1 MEARLRMSV
10 LIGGFAASQMLYVA
24 ARLKLADLLAAGPMT
39 AADVAQECGAK
50 EAPLRRVIRGLAAFG
65 VFEIQEDGRI
75 ANTWLSDCLRAGAQ
89 DSLREMALLYGEE
102 HYHAM
107 SELLEA
113 VKRGGTAFEHAYRK
127 PHFTYL
133 ASNPDAARA
142 FYEAQSAAAAGSASA
157 VVSAYDFTHAGHV
170 VDVGGG
176 SGHLIRAILHANP
189 GVAGALVESS
199 GMARKAR
206 ARIHAEGLDGRCEV
220 QTADIFQAV
229 PGDGDVYLLGHV
241 LHGLDDERAE
251 HLLRNCRRAMGP
263 RARMLVIERV
273 LAEQP
278 VTGLVAQHTAVFD
291 AVAMAVSGGRERT
304 LEEHRLLLTSAGLRI
319 VQVFAAGGGDSI
331 IEATRKG

>member
-10 LIGGFAASQMLYVA
+10 LMGGFAASQMLYVA
-24 ARLKLADLLAAGPMT
+24 ARLKLADLLAGGPLT
-39 AADVAQECGAK
+39 AADLAQECGAK
-50 EAPLRRVIRGLAAFG
+50 EAPLRRMVRGLAAFG

-75 ANTWLSDCLRAGAQ
+75 ANTWLSDCLRTGAQ

-107 SELLEA
+107 SELLQA

-133 ASNPDAARA
+133 ASNPEAAKA
-142 FYEAQSAAAAGSASA
+142 FYEAQSAAAAGSAAA
-157 VVSAYDFTHAGHV
+157 VVDAYDFTRAGTV

-176 SGHLIRAILHANP
+176 NGQLVRAILHANP
-189 GVAGALVESS
+189 GVSGILVESA

-206 ARIHAEGLDGRCEV
+206 ARIHAEGLDERCEV
-220 QTADIFQAV
+220 QTADIFESL
-229 PGDGDVYLLGHV
+229 PGDGDLYLLGHV
-241 LHGLDDERAE
+241 VHDLDDERAE
-251 HLLRNCRRAMGP
+251 HVLRNCHRAMGP
-263 RARMLVIERV
+263 RARLLVVERV

-278 VTGLVAQHTAVFD
+278 ATGLAAQHAAVFD

-304 LEEHRLLLTSAGLRI
+304 LEEHRALLSSAGLKI
-319 VQVFAAGGGDSI
+319 VEVLAAGGGDSI
-331 IEATRKG
+331 IEAARKV